1 MAEPNQD
8 QALADEFR
16 KLTALRAEMAQL
28 LGDLDRTSTCRCWRQ
43 PSTVDA
49 PDMVPH
55 ECWHPTADHG
65 EWGCTVR
72 GCKCPRARH
81 TFDHPEGES

>member
-1 MAEPNQD
+1 MAELSPD
-8 QALADEFR
+8 QVAADRFR
-16 KLTALRAEMAQL
+16 GLLGMRAELAHL
-28 LGDLDRTSTCRCWRQ
+28 LGEVDQ

-65 EWGCTVR
+65 EWGCTVAD
-72 GCKCPRARH
+72 CKCPRARH
-81 TFDHPEGES
+81 TFGPGELP